1 MMKSVGVL
9 IAEEMDTHTHTH
21 TSTHTHTY
29 TQELALQLVHLIMEV
44 NIL

>member
-1 MMKSVGVL
+1 MMKSVDVL
-9 IAEEMDTHTHTH
+9 IAEEMDTHTHAH